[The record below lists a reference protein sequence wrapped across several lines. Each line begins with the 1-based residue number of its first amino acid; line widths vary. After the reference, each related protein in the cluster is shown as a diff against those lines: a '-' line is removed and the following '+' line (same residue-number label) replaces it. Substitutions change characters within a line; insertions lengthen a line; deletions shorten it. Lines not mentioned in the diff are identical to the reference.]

1 MNKDKKEC
9 KEDIKRLIKFE
20 TEEELDEFVDDLF
33 CENLYFHRMTSL
45 LT

>member
-20 TEEELDEFVDDLF
+20 TEELDEFVDDLF